1 MIFGSI
7 FSIWSSLKSNQ
18 EATEFRGWFHQISP
32 YFTGH
37 LLNHHL
43 NNDLTA
49 MWPPWLLLNYEDLS
63 NFIPSH
69 YISGI
74 WSVASWYP
82 HGEATWRHCR
92 HPRTRRSELQ
102 DAPRAHSVT
111 PAEDQRVLARE
122 AAGFGP
128 EVAPICSNSA
138 GNLDFGGDGV
148 VGLGLVTGSK

>member
-1 MIFGSI
+1 MIVVELWRFI
-7 FSIWSSLKSNQ
+7 QLYTITLHLKILVSSLMV
-18 EATEFRGWFHQISP
+18 
-32 YFTGH
+32 Y
-37 LLNHHL
+37 
-43 NNDLTA
+43 
-49 MWPPWLLLNYEDLS
+49 
-63 NFIPSH
+63 IPM
-69 YISGI
+69 
-74 WSVASWYP
+74 AKQP
-82 HGEATWRHCR
+82 EATWWHCS

-138 GNLDFGGDGV
+138 GNLDYGGDGV